1 MDKTLA
7 MRGVTYN
14 RIDDN
19 TVGLGVVAQ
28 EIQKI
33 LPEVIVVNS
42 DGMLS
47 VAYGNIVGILIEA
60 IKELKTEI
68 DELKR

>member
-1 MDKTLA
+1 LDKTLA